1 MTARASGPDRMMRF
15 ALAVSA
21 RVFASRSGR
30 SAGGSSDPF
39 YRHKLASARF
49 YADHLLPRSAGLLVT
64 VQADNGL
71 VLELEDEAF

>member
-1 MTARASGPDRMMRF
+1 MAI
-15 ALAVSA
+15 
-21 RVFASRSGR
+21 
-30 SAGGSSDPF
+30 AGGSSDPF